1 MSGLF
6 GGKREAIPA
15 APGEGRPETVV
26 GSTTSI
32 EGAVIKSDGNI
43 RLDGS
48 VEGQVEA
55 AGTVIVGKTGRVMA
69 SIHARQVFVA
79 GAVKGDVEAPGGLE
93 ITSTGKVFG
102 NITVGSL
109 QIEQGGIFRGQSFMG
124 GEGVQ
129 EPLLLEAPAPPIEG
143 ETTLEAR

>member
-6 GGKREAIPA
+6 SGKRETIPA
-15 APGEGRPETVV
+15 ASGEGKPETIV

-32 EGAVIKSDGNI
+32 EGAVIKSDGNL

-48 VEGQVEA
+48 VEGEIDV

-69 SIHARQVFVA
+69 SIRARQVFVA
-79 GAVKGDVEAPGGLE
+79 GAIKGDVEAPNGLE

-109 QIEQGGIFRGQSFMG
+109 QIEQGGVFRGQSFMG
-124 GEGVQ
+124 GEGAH
-129 EPLLLEAPAPPIEG
+129 EPLLLEGPMHTVEG
-143 ETTLEAR
+143 EASFDVE

>member
-6 GGKREAIPA
+6 GGKREAVPA
-15 APGEGRPETVV
+15 ASGEGKPETVI

-32 EGAVIKSDGNI
+32 EGALIKSDGNI

-48 VEGQVEA
+48 VEGQIEV

-69 SIHARQVFVA
+69 GIRARQVFVA
-79 GAVKGDVEAPGGLE
+79 GAIKGDVEAPGGLE

-124 GEGVQ
+124 NEGVQ
-129 EPLLLEAPAPPIEG
+129 EPRLLESPAQPVEG
-143 ETTLEAR
+143 GTTFEAG